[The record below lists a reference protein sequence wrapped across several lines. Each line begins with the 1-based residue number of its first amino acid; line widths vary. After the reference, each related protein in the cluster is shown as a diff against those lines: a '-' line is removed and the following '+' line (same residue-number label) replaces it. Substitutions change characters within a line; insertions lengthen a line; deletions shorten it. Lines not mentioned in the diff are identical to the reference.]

1 MLVHAKNTPTSS
13 RKKWLLNHLHPSG
26 SISVDNG
33 AEKAIMSNKSLLPAG
48 VTDIKGKF
56 SRGDIITVLSLKNNK
71 IAIGVSAYDVNDAR
85 KIIGKNTK
93 DIKKILG
100 YEGKK
105 EIIHKD
111 DLVKLIK

>member
-1 MLVHAKNTPTSS
+1 
-13 RKKWLLNHLHPSG
+13 
-26 SISVDNG
+26 
-33 AEKAIMSNKSLLPAG
+33 MSNKSLLPAG

-56 SRGDIITVLSLKNNK
+56 NRGDIITVLSLKNNK

-100 YEGKK
+100 YEGRE

-111 DLVKLIK
+111 DLVKLIKWTFKIKL